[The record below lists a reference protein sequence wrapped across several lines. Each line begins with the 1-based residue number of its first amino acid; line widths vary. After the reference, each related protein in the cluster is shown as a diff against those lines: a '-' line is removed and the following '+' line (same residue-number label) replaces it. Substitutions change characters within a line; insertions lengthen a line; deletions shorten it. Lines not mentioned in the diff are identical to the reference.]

1 MKSKKYSCKKVVN
14 RNTGLQSI
22 ANKIVYAAPDP
33 TSPSMVVAIV
43 KGERGAERA
52 ESGQA
57 PKREEK
63 ARRPFR
69 GAWCSED
76 RQCDEEFGG
85 KAVKQNAGKNRSE

>member
-1 MKSKKYSCKKVVN
+1 MEFSDFQKFSN
-14 RNTGLQSI
+14 F
-22 ANKIVYAAPDP
+22 KIVYAAPDP

-85 KAVKQNAGKNRSE
+85 KAAKQNAGKNRSE

>member
-1 MKSKKYSCKKVVN
+1 
-14 RNTGLQSI
+14 
-22 ANKIVYAAPDP
+22 
-33 TSPSMVVAIV
+33 MVVAIV

-57 PKREEK
+57 PKRKEK

-76 RQCDEEFGG
+76 RQCDEECGG
-85 KAVKQNAGKNRSE
+85 TAVKQNAGKNRSE

>member
-1 MKSKKYSCKKVVN
+1 ME
-14 RNTGLQSI
+14 
-22 ANKIVYAAPDP
+22 AEFVYAAPDP

-43 KGERGAERA
+43 KGERGAEKA

-57 PKREEK
+57 PKRKEK

-69 GAWCSED
+69 GAWCSEG

-85 KAVKQNAGKNRSE
+85 KAAKQNAGKNRSE

>member
-1 MKSKKYSCKKVVN
+1 M
-14 RNTGLQSI
+14 
-22 ANKIVYAAPDP
+22 
-33 TSPSMVVAIV
+33 AIV

-57 PKREEK
+57 RKRKEK

-76 RQCDEEFGG
+76 RRCDEEFGG